1 MSIHSEDSHKPRV
14 GTYPPFGDN
23 LEGNLPEEDGVE
35 QRAEPPSWLP
45 DGGRSRTGA
54 AADLR
59 NPEADEAAAGTPD
72 GDTGY
77 SFSGDTSYTDSQDT
91 TFGQAGAAVSG
102 YSYDTGSPAD
112 TTSAVPP
119 YPASLTEP
127 AGGSAKTSTSKT
139 STGKSSSATTSS
151 ATTSSGEASPS
162 GSPVTAGDSPTAAVK
177 DDARSR
183 TSAFSAVSRGRY
195 KARSGASA
203 AAPAAA
209 GAKAKAKA
217 TQTPA
222 RRADLVISRLE
233 PWSVMK
239 FSFLMSLVA
248 WVVLFVAVAFL
259 YFVLSSL
266 GVFTSIEHTLGSVT
280 SSSGSSS
287 GSSIS
292 HWFAASRILGY
303 TMLLGAVNIVLIT
316 ALSTIGSMIY
326 NLVTHLGGGIE
337 VTLRETD

>member
-1 MSIHSEDSHKPRV
+1 
-14 GTYPPFGDN
+14 
-23 LEGNLPEEDGVE
+23 VE

-45 DGGRSRTGA
+45 DNGQSRTGA

-72 GDTGY
+72 GDTEY
-77 SFSGDTSYTDSQDT
+77 NFSGNTSYSDSQDT
-91 TFGQAGAAVSG
+91 TFGQTGAVVGG
-102 YSYDTGSPAD
+102 YSYDPGSPAD

-127 AGGSAKTSTSKT
+127 AGGSAKTSTGHSSTGKT
-139 STGKSSSATTSS
+139 STGNTSS
-151 ATTSSGEASPS
+151 AKTSSAKTSTGQASPS
-162 GSPVTAGDSPTAAVK
+162 IGPTAAGDSPAAAVK
-177 DDARSR
+177 DNNSRNR
-183 TSAFSAVSRGRY
+183 TSTFSAVSRGRY
-195 KARSGASA
+195 KAGSGASA
-203 AAPAAA
+203 GASAAV
-209 GAKAKAKA
+209 GAKAAGHA
-217 TQTPA
+217 PA

-280 SSSGSSS
+280 SSSGSSG

>member
-1 MSIHSEDSHKPRV
+1 MAV
-14 GTYPPFGDN
+14 T
-23 LEGNLPEEDGVE
+23 GNS
-35 QRAEPPSWLP
+35 RN
-45 DGGRSRTGA
+45 RS
-54 AADLR
+54 
-59 NPEADEAAAGTPD
+59 
-72 GDTGY
+72 
-77 SFSGDTSYTDSQDT
+77 
-91 TFGQAGAAVSG
+91 
-102 YSYDTGSPAD
+102 
-112 TTSAVPP
+112 
-119 YPASLTEP
+119 
-127 AGGSAKTSTSKT
+127 ST
-139 STGKSSSATTSS
+139 
-151 ATTSSGEASPS
+151 
-162 GSPVTAGDSPTAAVK
+162 
-177 DDARSR
+177 
-183 TSAFSAVSRGRY
+183 FSAVSRGRY
-195 KARSGASA
+195 KAGSGTSA
-203 AAPAAA
+203 GAPAAV
-209 GAKAKAKA
+209 GAK

>member
-1 MSIHSEDSHKPRV
+1 
-14 GTYPPFGDN
+14 
-23 LEGNLPEEDGVE
+23 VE

-45 DGGRSRTGA
+45 DNGQSRTGA

-59 NPEADEAAAGTPD
+59 NPEADEAATGTPD
-72 GDTGY
+72 GNAGY
-77 SFSGDTSYTDSQDT
+77 SFSGDTSYSDSQDT
-91 TFGQAGAAVSG
+91 TFGQAGAAVGG
-102 YSYDTGSPAD
+102 YSYDPGSAAD

-127 AGGSAKTSTSKT
+127 AGGSAKASTEKTSTPKT
-139 STGKSSSATTSS
+139 STGKTST
-151 ATTSSGEASPS
+151 AKTSTAKTSTPETSTGKTSTGKTSTGQASPAM
-162 GSPVTAGDSPTAAVK
+162 SPGAGGDSPTAVQ
-177 DDARSR
+177 DDARNR
-183 TSAFSAVSRGRY
+183 TSTFSAVSRGRF
-195 KARSGASA
+195 KGGSGAA
-203 AAPAAA
+203 VRAPAAA
-209 GAKAKAKA
+209 AKTGSRA
-217 TQTPA
+217 PA

-259 YFVLSSL
+259 YFVLSTL

-280 SSSGSSS
+280 SSSGSSA
-287 GSSIS
+287 GTSIS

>member
-59 NPEADEAAAGTPD
+59 NPEADEAATGTPD

-77 SFSGDTSYTDSQDT
+77 SFSGNTSYSDSQDT
-91 TFGQAGAAVSG
+91 AFGQAGAAVGG
-102 YSYDTGSPAD
+102 YSYDAGSPAD
-112 TTSAVPP
+112 ATSAVPP

-127 AGGSAKTSTSKT
+127 AAGSATTSTDKTSPGTS
-139 STGKSSSATTSS
+139 STATSSSATTSTGQ
-151 ATTSSGEASPS
+151 ATPSTSPGA
-162 GSPVTAGDSPTAAVK
+162 AGDSPTSAVK
-177 DDARSR
+177 DGVRNR
-183 TSAFSAVSRGRY
+183 TSTFSAVSRGRY
-195 KARSGASA
+195 KPGSGASA
-203 AAPAAA
+203 GASAAV
-209 GAKAKAKA
+209 GAKAGS
-217 TQTPA
+217 QTPA

>member
-1 MSIHSEDSHKPRV
+1 M
-14 GTYPPFGDN
+14 
-23 LEGNLPEEDGVE
+23 E

-45 DGGRSRTGA
+45 DGGRTRTGA

-59 NPEADEAAAGTPD
+59 SPEADEAATGTPD

-77 SFSGDTSYTDSQDT
+77 SFSGDTSYSDSQDT
-91 TFGQAGAAVSG
+91 TFGQAGAPVGG
-102 YSYDTGSPAD
+102 YSYDAGSPAD
-112 TTSAVPP
+112 ATAAVPP

-127 AGGSAKTSTSKT
+127 AAGSATTSAAKTSSGTSSSAT
-139 STGKSSSATTSS
+139 SSSATTSTGQ
-151 ATTSSGEASPS
+151 AGP
-162 GSPVTAGDSPTAAVK
+162 GTAGDSPASAVK
-177 DDARSR
+177 DGVRNR
-183 TSAFSAVSRGRY
+183 TSTFSAVSRGRY
-195 KARSGASA
+195 KAGSGASA
-203 AAPAAA
+203 GASAAV
-209 GAKAKAKA
+209 GAKAGSQA
-217 TQTPA
+217 PA

>member
-1 MSIHSEDSHKPRV
+1 
-14 GTYPPFGDN
+14 
-23 LEGNLPEEDGVE
+23 VE

-45 DGGRSRTGA
+45 DSGHPRTGA

-59 NPEADEAAAGTPD
+59 NPEADEATAGTTD

-77 SFSGDTSYTDSQDT
+77 NFSGSMSYPDSQDT
-91 TFGQAGAAVSG
+91 TFGQTGTTAGG
-102 YSYDTGSPAD
+102 YSYDPEPAAD
-112 TTSAVPP
+112 ATSAIPP

-127 AGGSAKTSTSKT
+127 AGSTSSPGSS
-139 STGKSSSATTSS
+139 STGSSSPGASSPGRASAPTSPGP
-151 ATTSSGEASPS
+151 ADGP
-162 GSPVTAGDSPTAAVK
+162 PTVK
-177 DDARSR
+177 DDGRNRA
-183 TSAFSAVSRGRY
+183 TTFSVPRGRF
-195 KARSGASA
+195 KAGSRSPGTAAGSAALGGAAASA
-203 AAPAAA
+203 RP
-209 GAKAKAKA
+209 G
-217 TQTPA
+217 TQA
-222 RRADLVISRLE
+222 RRADLVVSRLE

-266 GVFTSIEHTLGSVT
+266 GVFTSIQHTLTSVT
-280 SSSGSSS
+280 SSSGSS
-287 GSSIS
+287 GTQLS
-292 HWFAASRILGY
+292 HWFSASRVLGY

-316 ALSTIGSMIY
+316 ALSTVGAMIY

>member
-1 MSIHSEDSHKPRV
+1 M
-14 GTYPPFGDN
+14 
-23 LEGNLPEEDGVE
+23 E

-77 SFSGDTSYTDSQDT
+77 SFSGNTSYSDSEDT
-91 TFGQAGAAVSG
+91 TFGQAGAPVSG
-102 YSYDTGSPAD
+102 YSYDPGSPAD

-119 YPASLTEP
+119 YPAALTEP
-127 AGGSAKTSTSKT
+127 SGGSAKTTPAKTTSASSSSAAPSSAT
-139 STGKSSSATTSS
+139 SSSATTSTGQ
-151 ATTSSGEASPS
+151 ATPSMSP
-162 GSPVTAGDSPTAAVK
+162 GAAGDSPTSAVK
-177 DDARSR
+177 DDVRNR
-183 TSAFSAVSRGRY
+183 TSTFSAVSRGRY
-195 KARSGASA
+195 KGGSGAAAGASA
-203 AAPAAA
+203 AV
-209 GAKAKAKA
+209 GAKAGSQA
-217 TQTPA
+217 PA

>member
-1 MSIHSEDSHKPRV
+1 MSP
-14 GTYPPFGDN
+14 
-23 LEGNLPEEDGVE
+23 
-35 QRAEPPSWLP
+35 
-45 DGGRSRTGA
+45 GA
-54 AADLR
+54 
-59 NPEADEAAAGTPD
+59 
-72 GDTGY
+72 
-77 SFSGDTSYTDSQDT
+77 
-91 TFGQAGAAVSG
+91 
-102 YSYDTGSPAD
+102 
-112 TTSAVPP
+112 
-119 YPASLTEP
+119 
-127 AGGSAKTSTSKT
+127 
-139 STGKSSSATTSS
+139 
-151 ATTSSGEASPS
+151 
-162 GSPVTAGDSPTAAVK
+162 AGDSPTAAGK
-177 DDARSR
+177 DNGRNR
-183 TSAFSAVSRGRY
+183 TSTFSAVSRGRY
-195 KARSGASA
+195 RPGSGASA
-203 AAPAAA
+203 GASAGV
-209 GAKAKAKA
+209 GAKAGS
-217 TQTPA
+217 QTPA

-280 SSSGSSS
+280 SSSGSSA

>member
-1 MSIHSEDSHKPRV
+1 MR
-14 GTYPPFGDN
+14 TYPPYGDN
-23 LEGNLPEEDGVE
+23 LEGKRSEEDGVE

-45 DGGRSRTGA
+45 DNGQSRTGA

-77 SFSGDTSYTDSQDT
+77 NFSGNTSYSDSQDT
-91 TFGQAGAAVSG
+91 TFGQAGAVVGG
-102 YSYDTGSPAD
+102 YSYDPGSAAD

-119 YPASLTEP
+119 YPAALTEP
-127 AGGSAKTSTSKT
+127 AAGSAKTSPAKTSTGKT
-139 STGKSSSATTSS
+139 STGKSSPGKSSTGQTS
-151 ATTSSGEASPS
+151 TGQTSTGQPSPS
-162 GSPVTAGDSPTAAVK
+162 MSPDATGDSPTAAK
-177 DDARSR
+177 DNSRNR
-183 TSAFSAVSRGRY
+183 TSTFSAVSRGRY
-195 KARSGASA
+195 KIGSGASA
-203 AAPAAA
+203 GASAAV
-209 GAKAKAKA
+209 GAKAGS
-217 TQTPA
+217 QTPA

-280 SSSGSSS
+280 SSSGSSA

>member
-1 MSIHSEDSHKPRV
+1 
-14 GTYPPFGDN
+14 
-23 LEGNLPEEDGVE
+23 
-35 QRAEPPSWLP
+35 
-45 DGGRSRTGA
+45 
-54 AADLR
+54 LR

-77 SFSGDTSYTDSQDT
+77 NFSGNTSYSDSQDT
-91 TFGQAGAAVSG
+91 TFGQTGAVVGG
-102 YSYDTGSPAD
+102 YGYDPGSPAD
-112 TTSAVPP
+112 TTAAVPP

-127 AGGSAKTSTSKT
+127 AGGSAKTSTSKSSAGKPSSAKP
-139 STGKSSSATTSS
+139 STGQ
-151 ATTSSGEASPS
+151 ASPS
-162 GSPVTAGDSPTAAVK
+162 MSPPAPADSPTTAVK
-177 DDARSR
+177 DNSRNR
-183 TSAFSAVSRGRY
+183 TSTFSAVSRGRY
-195 KARSGASA
+195 KAGSGASA
-203 AAPAAA
+203 AV
-209 GAKAKAKA
+209 GAKAGS
-217 TQTPA
+217 QTPA

-280 SSSGSSS
+280 SSSGSSG

>member
-1 MSIHSEDSHKPRV
+1 MSIHSEDSHKARV

-35 QRAEPPSWLP
+35 QSAEPPSWPP

-59 NPEADEAAAGTPD
+59 NPEAGEAAAGTPD

-77 SFSGDTSYTDSQDT
+77 SFSGDTSYSDSQDT
-91 TFGQAGAAVSG
+91 TFGQAGAAVGG
-102 YSYDTGSPAD
+102 YSYDPGSPAD
-112 TTSAVPP
+112 ATSAVPP

-127 AGGSAKTSTSKT
+127 AGGSAKTSPAKTSTATSSSAKT
-139 STGKSSSATTSS
+139 STGQPTPSM
-151 ATTSSGEASPS
+151 SP
-162 GSPVTAGDSPTAAVK
+162 GAAGDSPTSAVK
-177 DDARSR
+177 DDLRNR
-183 TSAFSAVSRGRY
+183 TSTFSAVSRGRY
-195 KARSGASA
+195 KAGSGASA
-203 AAPAAA
+203 GASAPV
-209 GAKAKAKA
+209 GAKAASQA
-217 TQTPA
+217 PA

-280 SSSGSSS
+280 SSSGSSG

-292 HWFAASRILGY
+292 HWFSASRILGY